1 MGVLRTLFTTTVLG
15 GAGSA
20 GAFAFWTR
28 NAQFVPLTTADP
40 IFTSQAY
47 LFQNPNSNPAT
58 QDLCLRRVP
67 LSKIKPQLLEKA
79 SSGALVEAFCAGVWS
94 GWGYEVQRR
103 VLERKWRG
111 DVARTGHQ
119 LWDRKEL
126 HESKYEVGT
135 QITDHFEV
143 VEKVTGEEGR
153 IVVRCGDSP
162 LNRNVRPSDGL
173 FEMSVK
179 IDREKGEAVFGL
191 KSVLFQ
197 GLGKAKGKPM
207 PAHIE
212 FLHRV
217 YTKLWMETAVA
228 NCVM

>member
-1 MGVLRTLFTTTVLG
+1 
-15 GAGSA
+15 
-20 GAFAFWTR
+20 
-28 NAQFVPLTTADP
+28 
-40 IFTSQAY
+40 
-47 LFQNPNSNPAT
+47 
-58 QDLCLRRVP
+58 
-67 LSKIKPQLLEKA
+67 
-79 SSGALVEAFCAGVWS
+79 
-94 GWGYEVQRR
+94 
-103 VLERKWRG
+103 
-111 DVARTGHQ
+111 
-119 LWDRKEL
+119 L

-143 VEKVTGEEGR
+143 VEKVTEEEGR

-162 LNRNVRPSDGL
+162 LNRDVRPSDGL

-197 GLGKAKGKPM
+197 GLGKAEGKPM

-228 NCVM
+228 NCIM